1 MRTFLWIRCKMVYRV
16 FLELGWWRSFFI
28 IGLLM
33 FGLSQ
38 LFALQSFY
46 AILTVHLFFIISLH
60 LTRSDKT
67 FLAQTPLPHA
77 LIFIVEYA
85 ILSLPFL
92 AYFLVYQAFIPLFA
106 VLICIFLLGFV
117 KFHIK
122 TKPLQSVSFAW
133 IPAHIFEWRAG
144 LRVSWVFLLLMYL
157 LAVVFYAHE
166 TVLILCW
173 VLLIIFFST
182 FYLQAEGRV
191 LLQLSQLPARTFL
204 FKKAKDY
211 LILSFLFLSPIY
223 ILFFINHI
231 QLWQVGIILMLL
243 SLCLPFF
250 VVFQKYAS
258 WQAHISLQA
267 NMLLH
272 LLFLVSFALPFL
284 LPAGIFLLVRAY
296 RKAIRNLNTL

>member
-1 MRTFLWIRCKMVYRV
+1 
-16 FLELGWWRSFFI
+16 
-28 IGLLM
+28 M

-92 AYFLVYQAFIPLFA
+92 AYFLVYQAFVPLFA

-211 LILSFLFLSPIY
+211 LILSFLFSKPNLYTILYQSYTTLAGRHYFDATFPVPAFFCSISKICQLASPH
-223 ILFFINHI
+223 FFAS
-231 QLWQVGIILMLL
+231 QYAFA
-243 SLCLPFF
+243 SPFF
-250 VVFQKYAS
+250 SEFCPAFFTSRRY
-258 WQAHISLQA
+258 
-267 NMLLH
+267 
-272 LLFLVSFALPFL
+272 FFACEGLPQ
-284 LPAGIFLLVRAY
+284 G
-296 RKAIRNLNTL
+296 N